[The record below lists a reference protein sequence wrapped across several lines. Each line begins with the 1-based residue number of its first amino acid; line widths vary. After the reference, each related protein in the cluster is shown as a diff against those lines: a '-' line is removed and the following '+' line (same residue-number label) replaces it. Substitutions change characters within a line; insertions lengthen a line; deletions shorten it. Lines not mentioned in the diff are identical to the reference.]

1 MTDYVNDEEIQDEDW
16 HETVIRV
23 RYSETDKMGVVYHAN
38 YLVWFEIGRTEF
50 CRARGF
56 NYRDLEEDED
66 AFLVVAESYCRHK
79 SAAYFDDE
87 VLVRTRVTELRKRTL
102 RFGYE
107 IIRAATGEVLA
118 EGETG
123 HVVTDSER
131 RVRSLPESYTRQL
144 TQPPNIPRPGEPERV
159 PEGAPE

>member
-1 MTDYVNDEEIQDEDW
+1 M
-16 HETVIRV
+16 
-23 RYSETDKMGVVYHAN
+23 
-38 YLVWFEIGRTEF
+38 
-50 CRARGF
+50 
-56 NYRDLEEDED
+56 
-66 AFLVVAESYCRHK
+66 VAETYCRHK

-131 RVRSLPESYTRQL
+131 RVKSLPESYTRQL
-144 TQPPNIPRPGEPERV
+144 TQPPSVPRPGESERV
-159 PEGAPE
+159 PEVAPE